1 MSPTVLAL
9 VIAAAVAHA
18 SWNLLAKPAEGGAAF
33 VWLCAVAGT
42 LLYLPVL
49 AVALVTDPGSLGWTA
64 LALMGGS
71 GVLHAL
77 YFVLLQRAY
86 GTGDLSVVYPLARG
100 TGPLLSATAAIAFLG
115 ERPSLLAL
123 AGGALIVAAVF
134 SLISRS
140 EGRGPA
146 DAGHGMLFA
155 VLTGAATA
163 GYTLWDKHAVGVAG
177 LSPIVYYWG
186 TNLANAGLLT
196 PVALRHRNEL
206 GQAWTV
212 SRARAVGVGLLSP
225 LAYVLILYA
234 LARAPVSYVAPAR
247 ESSIVVGTLL
257 GIFVLHEQGR
267 RRRLAAAA
275 AILIGVVIL
284 TLG

>member
-1 MSPTVLAL
+1 
-9 VIAAAVAHA
+9 
-18 SWNLLAKPAEGGAAF
+18 

-42 LLYLPVL
+42 LLCLPVL

-134 SLISRS
+134 SL
-140 EGRGPA
+140 
-146 DAGHGMLFA
+146 
-155 VLTGAATA
+155 
-163 GYTLWDKHAVGVAG
+163 
-177 LSPIVYYWG
+177 
-186 TNLANAGLLT
+186 
-196 PVALRHRNEL
+196 
-206 GQAWTV
+206 
-212 SRARAVGVGLLSP
+212 
-225 LAYVLILYA
+225 
-234 LARAPVSYVAPAR
+234 AP
-247 ESSIVVGTLL
+247 
-257 GIFVLHEQGR
+257 
-267 RRRLAAAA
+267 
-275 AILIGVVIL
+275 
-284 TLG
+284 